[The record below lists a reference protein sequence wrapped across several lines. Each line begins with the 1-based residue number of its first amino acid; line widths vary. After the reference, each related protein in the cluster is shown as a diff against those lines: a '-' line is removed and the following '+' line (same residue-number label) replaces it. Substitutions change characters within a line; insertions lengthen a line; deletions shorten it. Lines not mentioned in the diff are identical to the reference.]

1 MLMQT
6 PKGGFYMG
14 KEGGVLNVSLVGSRW
29 VAARLSRNV
38 VK

>member
-14 KEGGVLNVSLVGSRW
+14 KEGGVLNVSLGSRW